1 MEILWM
7 DGECS
12 VRQVAE
18 RIGRHIAYTTVMTTL
33 TRLNKKGLAH
43 RRTPPSGRAFFYSPS
58 FSKSQ
63 VQRLLASKMV
73 SDFLSLPGSSREAL
87 LTCLLE
93 AVKEHQGN
101 YVSPLLQELWE
112 LAPMLG
118 NFSADVRDWLTED
131 DIGYSPS

>member
-33 TRLNKKGLAH
+33 TRLYNKGLVH
-43 RRTPPSGRAFFYSPS
+43 RREPLSGRAFFYSPS

-63 VQRLLASKMV
+63 MQRLLANKVV
-73 SDFLSLPGSSREAL
+73 SDFLSLPGTSRESL

-101 YVSPLLQELWE
+101 YVSPLLQELLE

-118 NFSADVRDWLTED
+118 NFGAGVRDALVED